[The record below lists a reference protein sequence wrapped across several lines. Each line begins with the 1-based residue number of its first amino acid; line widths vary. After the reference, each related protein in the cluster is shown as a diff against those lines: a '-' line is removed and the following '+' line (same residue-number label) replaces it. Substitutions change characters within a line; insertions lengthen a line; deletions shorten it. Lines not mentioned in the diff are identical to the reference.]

1 MGDTLTLAL
10 QAGEIDAAYGLPYIS
25 YPLFEN
31 EDYVFTSTAT
41 SRVFFGIMNMQSARM
56 QDPVIRQA
64 IAMGIDK
71 ERFTTQLLSGN
82 GVSATGPF
90 PEYMRFG
97 KDAVQA
103 EAYDPEKAKELLTQA
118 GWIDQDGDGIREKG
132 RRKADNSLADLSE
145 SSGTSHSGAVSSSYL
160 ARNRHKSRNKTVPLI
175 ISVWFRIHLHGMS
188 ISARW

>member
-1 MGDTLTLAL
+1 MNLKKNEHYWNGTPQLENITVRTISDGDTLTLAL

-31 EDYVFTSTAT
+31 EDYVFTSTVI

-82 GVSATGPF
+82 EVSATGPF

-97 KDAVQA
+97 KDC
-103 EAYDPEKAKELLTQA
+103 
-118 GWIDQDGDGIREKG
+118 
-132 RRKADNSLADLSE
+132 
-145 SSGTSHSGAVSSSYL
+145 SSGRGL
-160 ARNRHKSRNKTVPLI
+160 
-175 ISVWFRIHLHGMS
+175 
-188 ISARW
+188 